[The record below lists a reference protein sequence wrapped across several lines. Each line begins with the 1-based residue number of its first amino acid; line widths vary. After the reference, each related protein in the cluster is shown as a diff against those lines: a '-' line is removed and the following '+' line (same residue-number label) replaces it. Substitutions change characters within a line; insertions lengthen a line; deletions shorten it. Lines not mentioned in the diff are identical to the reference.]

1 MFLVKA
7 AGIND
12 ANTKGSIGEPKQ
24 NAYSGLQTCGT
35 ADGLTYVNIAKS
47 RTPKLMIKQVFSELS
62 EEYGDPGTRAI
73 LVRL

>member
-1 MFLVKA
+1 MFLVKV

-12 ANTKGSIGEPKQ
+12 ANTKGRFGEPKQ

-35 ADGLTYVNIAKS
+35 ADGLTLCQHREISDTKVDDK
-47 RTPKLMIKQVFSELS
+47 TCFCELS
-62 EEYGDPGTRAI
+62 EQYGDPGTRAI